1 MNDYNSINHGGSH
14 ELEDNNNDNAERPHL
29 YSTPAVS
36 APLITWFGL
45 PTIIEFEQPATT
57 TAAVAAALEE
67 EHEEA
72 IAEEEESEF
81 KSIKGEAPHVRS
93 YSQPAYSISKAC
105 KDHQQ
110 LRQLQQAQQR
120 RARSKSL
127 FLGGGDS
134 TSSGVAGDITQ
145 PISAYTYRVRTID
158 SSDEHRL
165 RLRQNL
171 DGTYSYVDGEQLSTP
186 DIDDNVP
193 DSESGVLMMSQYRQ
207 SENLK
212 ASVSLDTVMSL
223 EMTLADMENKALP
236 PHVHPSIPSEILN
249 PEFTRTA
256 PPLKLWPLAVLVFY
270 SK

>member
-1 MNDYNSINHGGSH
+1 MNVYNSIHHGAPSH
-14 ELEDNNNDNAERPHL
+14 DQEDSERPHI

-45 PTIIEFEQPATT
+45 PTIIEFEQP
-57 TAAVAAALEE
+57 VVVPDEQE
-67 EHEEA
+67 DDV
-72 IAEEEESEF
+72 IAEEEEEAEF
-81 KSIKGEAPHVRS
+81 KSIKGEAHVRS
-93 YSQPAYSISKAC
+93 YTQPAYSISRAC

-110 LRQLQQAQQR
+110 QLKLQQQR

-127 FLGGGDS
+127 FFGGGES
-134 TSSGVAGDITQ
+134 GTTTSPGDIITQ

-171 DGTYSYVDGEQLSTP
+171 DGTYSYVDGEQSTT
-186 DIDDNVP
+186 DDVS
-193 DSESGVLMMSQYRQ
+193 DSESGVLMMSHRK

-223 EMTLADMENKALP
+223 EMTLSDMEKKSLP

-270 SK
+270 SKSIL